1 MAQIIYILTNE
12 AMPGYIKI
20 GFTTGTLAERLRQL
34 DRTGVP
40 LPFEVYYACEVE
52 KAHEDERWLHS
63 IFSDRRVRDSREFF
77 KMDPEKAVIALRRI
91 QMREITPPTTTAT
104 VAEEKE
110 IEKKKKMRSRFD
122 FVKYGIPI
130 GSEIYFSR
138 DESIKAKVLSGNAI
152 ELNGKKTSLSP
163 SAQKLLGYKNP
174 VAGTLYWMYEEET
187 LDERRRRMDSGIEYS
202 EKEIDAAGDAYIQ
215 NQLDQ
220 ERGK

>member
-1 MAQIIYILTNE
+1 MNEIIYILTNE

-20 GFTTGTLAERLRQL
+20 GFTTGSIDQRLRQL

-52 KAHEDERWLHS
+52 QAHNDEQWLHA

-91 QMREITPPTTTAT
+91 QIKEITPPPVIAT

-122 FVKYGIPI
+122 FKKYEIPI
-130 GSEIYFSR
+130 GAEIYFSR
-138 DESIKAKVLSGNAI
+138 NDSIKAKVLPGNAI
-152 ELNGKKTSLSP
+152 QLNGQKTSLSL
-163 SAQKLLGYKNP
+163 SAQKLLSYKKP
-174 VAGTLYWMYEEET
+174 VAGTLFWMYEGET
-187 LDERRRRMDSGIEYS
+187 LDERRRRLENGI
-202 EKEIDAAGDAYIQ
+202 
-215 NQLDQ
+215 
-220 ERGK
+220 